1 MGLHE
6 RAEHLYQGGALELAA
21 PGDIPN
27 TDEVEEAFSSA
38 MEWLHGNRLFSG
50 AMLTEDPVRSL
61 IDATSTH
68 LYKGIDRG
76 LEQSA
81 PSELLVSKLKESAR
95 VFSGFKTL
103 HEMNE
108 AAALLLDEKGYIKPF
123 ERFSKDVQT
132 INSKYNKS
140 YLRTEYEF
148 TVASSQMA
156 AKWEEQ
162 QDDGGGRYLLQYRT
176 MGDKK
181 VRADHVKLDGVTLA
195 PSDPFWESYYPPNGW
210 GCRCTVVKVRATKYP
225 ATDSED
231 AMTAGAEATKGKYS
245 DMFRFNPGKHKTVYP
260 AHNSYTIS
268 KCSTCSKSKLELAK
282 IPSNELCAACPI
294 VREMAKVK
302 VRELKIKAAQKLLGT
317 TVKHSEFKDDIH
329 FTRRGI
335 KEYLNQP
342 HKHYYEKNE
351 LILDIDRVLEN
362 SRYMGYTDYKST
374 KFDPVS
380 HIFETHI
387 MGDKTWLIVKE
398 NAQIGSYLYSI
409 SDGEAILKGIKNDI

>member
-6 RAEHLYQGGALELAA
+6 RAEYLYQGGVLSLATPDTPDSA
-21 PGDIPN
+21 
-27 TDEVEEAFSSA
+27 EVEEAFSSA

-50 AMLTEDPVRSL
+50 AMLTEEPVRSL
-61 IDATSTH
+61 IDATSRY

-76 LEQSA
+76 LEQST
-81 PSELLVSKLKESAR
+81 PSELMVSKLKESAM

-132 INSKYNKS
+132 INDKYNKS

-148 TVASSQMA
+148 AVSSSQMA

-176 MGDKK
+176 MGDDK

-195 PSDPFWESYYPPNGW
+195 PADPFWEEYYPPNGW
-210 GCRCTVVKVRATKYP
+210 GCRCTVVKVRAAKYP
-225 ATDSED
+225 ATDSEE

-245 DMFRFNPGKHKTVYP
+245 DMFRFNPGKQKTVFP

-268 KCSTCSKSKLELAK
+268 SCSTCTKSGLEPA
-282 IPSNELCAACPI
+282 NELCAACSI
-294 VREMAKVK
+294 IRGMAKVN
-302 VRELKIKAAQKLLGT
+302 VREIRRAVLEKFRGKSVYNAQLNGD
-317 TVKHSEFKDDIH
+317 VKFTKRGLQEFV
-329 FTRRGI
+329 
-335 KEYLNQP
+335 NQP
-342 HKHYYEKNE
+342 HKHYNEKNK
-351 LILDIDRVLEN
+351 LAYSIDDLVREG
-362 SRYMGYTDYKST
+362 RYLGYTEYKAT
-374 KFDPVS
+374 RMEPRS
-380 HIFETHI
+380 HILETTI
-387 MGDKTWLIVKE
+387 AEDKSWLIVKE
-398 NAQIGSYLYSI
+398 NINEGFVLYSV
-409 SDGEAILKGIKNDI
+409 SDNSTVLEDIKNGK